1 MQKAVSIFV
10 KKCVLGLA
18 GSAFCL
24 LAVQSAFSQ
33 TAPAPATIAAAGAI
47 NFPPSASMKK
57 VDEFLAT
64 LRPPTTAKALLAGND
79 LLLDLPDIVAAGPVR
94 AKVVSTITRTDGMW
108 LLSMH
113 PLPDSGSALFAG
125 LQIDIAALP
134 EATLTL
140 QFYKTQ
146 TVLLVVRAGGKYYG
160 TYREVKVGQTNARG
174 VSK

>member
-1 MQKAVSIFV
+1 MQKAVFIFV
-10 KKCVLGLA
+10 KKCVLIAA
-18 GSAFCL
+18 GSVVCL
-24 LAVQSAFSQ
+24 AASHNSFSQ
-33 TAPAPATIAAAGAI
+33 TAPAPIPAAGAI
-47 NFPPSASMKK
+47 TFPLGTSTKK

-79 LLLDLPDIVAAGPVR
+79 LLLDVPDIVAAGPVR
-94 AKVVSTITRTDGMW
+94 AKIVSTITRTDGMW

-134 EATLTL
+134 EATLAL

-146 TVLLVVRAGGKYYG
+146 TVLLVARAGGKYYG
-160 TYREVKVGQTNARG
+160 AYREVKVGQAGTRG
-174 VSK
+174 ASK